1 MQCAVLLGSGT
12 IDFSICLDNNVQD
25 AGGGED
31 NLPCTSQVPFLPTE
45 IPSNYLL
52 ILADLEPLSR
62 HAFQGDLWS
71 FLLFL

>member
-12 IDFSICLDNNVQD
+12 IDFSICLDKNVQD

-31 NLPCTSQVPFLPTE
+31 DLPCTFQVPFLPTE

-62 HAFQGDLWS
+62 YAFQGDLWS